1 MFQKLRDLLKKPEE
15 TTEQV
20 DLQQLRE
27 QISPLLEDDPD
38 DELSAIV
45 DFIHSADIA
54 NLLGDLAYDEVNALF
69 ARLPTRVAAEVLV
82 LTSSRVRAQ
91 LVDEVEDARLAA
103 LLDLVPVDDAVEF
116 VAELPEPTAE
126 RLLGLMNPEEAREVR
141 HLLAYKGETAGRL
154 MTTDVAALR
163 SDWTVAATLDFLREL
178 GDATETLHYLY
189 VIDANRTLVGVVP
202 LRNLLLAKATARIES
217 IMIPEVVTVPVNA
230 DQEQLAAMIARYDLI
245 AMPVVDARNRLLG
258 VVTVDDMLDVVE
270 AEATEDIQRLGGSE
284 PLAHPYFA
292 VSPLQV
298 AGKRVVWLLP
308 LFCASVLT
316 DLIIHRFDALLAQAV
331 ALTLFIPVV
340 IGTAGNAG
348 SQAVTTIIRGIATGE
363 IRLSDIGRAWLREA
377 TVALMLGLVLGI
389 AGYFRAVALG
399 TSPTIGIVLAVT
411 LPLVILVANS
421 LATIVPLVADSVG
434 IDPTVISAPM
444 ITTIVDATGLLIYLM
459 IAASLL

>member
-1 MFQKLRDLLKKPEE
+1 MFQKISDWLKKPEE
-15 TTEQV
+15 TEQV

-27 QISPLLEDDPD
+27 QIAPLLHDDPD

-54 NLLGDLAYDEVNALF
+54 NLLNELQYDEVSGLF
-69 ARLPTRVAAEVLV
+69 ARLPNRVAAEVLV
-82 LTSSRVRAQ
+82 LTSTRIRTQ
-91 LVDEVEDARLAA
+91 LVDQVEDARLAA

-116 VAELPEPTAE
+116 VADLPDPTAE
-126 RLLGLMNPEEAREVR
+126 RLLGLMHPEEAREVR

-163 SDWTVAATLDFLREL
+163 SDWSVSDTLEYLRSL

-189 VIDANRTLVGVVP
+189 VVDSNRTLVGVVP
-202 LRNLLLAKATARIES
+202 LRTLMLAKAAARIES
-217 IMIPEVVTVPVNA
+217 IMIPDVVTVPVNA
-230 DQEQLAAMIARYDLI
+230 DQEELAEMIARYDLI
-245 AMPVVDARNRLLG
+245 AMPVVDAHNRLLG
-258 VVTVDDMLDVVE
+258 VVTVDDVLDVVE

-298 AGKRVVWLLP
+298 AGKRIVWLLP
-308 LFCASVLT
+308 LFCASVIT
-316 DLIIHRFDALLAQAV
+316 DLIIHRFDALLAQVV
-331 ALTLFIPVV
+331 ALTIFIPVV

-348 SQAVTTIIRGIATGE
+348 SQTVTTIIRGIATGE
-363 IRLSDIGRAWLREA
+363 IRLADIGRAWVREA
-377 TVALMLGLVLGI
+377 IVALLLGIVLGA
-389 AGYFRAVALG
+389 AGYVRAVSLEAD
-399 TSPTIGIVLAVT
+399 PAIAVVLAVT
-411 LPLVILVANS
+411 LPLVIFVANS

-444 ITTIVDATGLLIYLM
+444 ITTILDATGLLIYLL
-459 IAASLL
+459 IAGSLL